1 MSRDFSGYDRVE
13 FGPFGHNGGVFP
25 ALVKYPRSQS
35 SPDDVV
41 LLWGSVA
48 GVNYLADRAALGPFG
63 FVQPLVDPTDSELR
77 RSYRD
82 QFHDATDER
91 ATTLYRRAER
101 GDLRAWAID
110 CRAAV
115 ARPGRRDHAL
125 PRRGAEREP
134 VRQRALND
142 GPADRPARGLAA
154 PLMAA

>member
-25 ALVKYPRSQS
+25 ALVKYLRSQS

-63 FVQPLVDPTDSELR
+63 FMQPLVDPTDSELR

-82 QFHDATDER
+82 QFMTRLTSAPPRYIVALNAATCAR
-91 ATTLYRRAER
+91 GPSTAER
-101 GDLRAWAID
+101 QLLGRVEGLMHCLGEVPSLSWF
-110 CRAAV
+110 V
-115 ARPGRRDHAL
+115 SEHYTMVRPIGPLEVWRRH
-125 PRRGAEREP
+125 
-134 VRQRALND
+134 
-142 GPADRPARGLAA
+142 
-154 PLMAA
+154 